1 MRLYFEQ
8 TSRTLDRAFGRGL
21 TRGRVEYH
29 VLNQEKQ
36 ILYSVHMDF
45 NKFIIYDA
53 LGNNLATIQEKFGGS
68 DCIISGIN
76 GIQGVFER
84 MSLQANKGYVWASAG
99 YVLNIVD
106 AAHYDIYKNGNY
118 VMRINRESRVAFISD
133 NCNYWLEVYNPECML
148 EGVIITMAKA
158 LLSYDK

>member
-1 MRLYFEQ
+1 MR
-8 TSRTLDRAFGRGL
+8 
-21 TRGRVEYH
+21 
-29 VLNQEKQ
+29 
-36 ILYSVHMDF
+36 
-45 NKFIIYDA
+45 
-53 LGNNLATIQEKFGGS
+53 
-68 DCIISGIN
+68 
-76 GIQGVFER
+76 
-84 MSLQANKGYVWASAG
+84 ANKGYIWASAG